1 MQNNT
6 DKLDHLIALAASKCL
21 DEEAKALMDID
32 TSNVQFDA
40 EYYRKR
46 KQAINKYNRRSRLKC
61 SKTVAIRL
69 LAAIMIMVML
79 SCALIGCVPKW
90 RRAIYEAIVEWYNDC
105 FVVRYEETDAP
116 PAETRYPETTATE
129 TEETNLDEPEE
140 SKPVPTYIAE
150 KRKPTNLPEGA
161 WEDVLAQTNSGVV
174 IDYYLEDAYL
184 FSFSQL
190 LLKAHDNRVDNED
203 GNITHIDING
213 NSATVFEYL
222 DKKEIYIFWNDGEY
236 SYNISSTEC
245 DLADL
250 IKYAESVK

>member
-6 DKLDHLIALAASKCL
+6 DKLDYLIALAASKCL

-69 LAAIMIMVML
+69 LVAIMIMVML

-129 TEETNLDEPEE
+129 TEEAAAVEPESTKAAPDHIE
-140 SKPVPTYIAE
+140 EV
-150 KRKPTNLPEGA
+150 RKPRELPDGV
-161 WEDVLAQTNSGVV
+161 WEDVVKTSIGIN
-174 IDYYLEDAYL
+174 IDYYFNDELL
-184 FSFSQL
+184 FSFTQRV
-190 LLKAHDNRVDNED
+190 LKSSDKQFDSD
-203 GNITHIDING
+203 GVNITYVKINEHD
-213 NSATVFEYL
+213 ATVVEYG
-222 DKKEIYIFWNDGEY
+222 DKKEIYILWSDGEY
-236 SYNISSTEC
+236 AYHIFSTEC
-245 DLADL
+245 DMETLVQ
-250 IKYAESVK
+250 YAESVK

>member
-61 SKTVAIRL
+61 TKTVAIRL

-90 RRAIYEAIVEWYNDC
+90 RRAIYNAILEWYEDC
-105 FVVRYEETDAP
+105 FAVRYEATTGEE
-116 PAETRYPETTATE
+116 AETRYPETTAAE
-129 TEETNLDEPEE
+129 PEEAAAEPEE
-140 SKPVPTYIAE
+140 SKPVPTYIE
-150 KRKPTNLPEGA
+150 EVRKPRNLPEVV
-161 WEDVLAQTNSGVV
+161 WEDVVIQNLITIN
-174 IDYYLEDAYL
+174 IDYYVAEEYL
-184 FSFSQL
+184 FSFTQRV
-190 LLKAHDNRVDNED
+190 LKSNDKQFDNE
-203 GNITHIDING
+203 GAEVTYIQINEKD
-213 NSATVFEYL
+213 ATVVEYA
-222 DKKEIYIFWNDGEY
+222 DKEEIYVLWSDGEY
-236 SYNISSTEC
+236 AYYIISTEC
-245 DLADL
+245 DVETL
-250 IKYAESVK
+250 IQYAESVK